1 MEMINRV
8 YDGFIEVARF
18 LGCQISKDL
27 FVQKYV
33 MYEYNYVYQ
42 NV

>member
-1 MEMINRV
+1 MINSV

-18 LGCQISKDL
+18 LGRQISKDL